1 MLRAEPASAWSSG
14 HRQGHGRLKVK
25 QAAREVRPVEDSCQ
39 WLPVTG
45 LIRVLL
51 GSPSYRENVFAL
63 KETVLL

>member
-1 MLRAEPASAWSSG
+1 MLRAEQASARSSG

-25 QAAREVRPVEDSCQ
+25 QAAREVRPMDSCQ
-39 WLPVTG
+39 WLPVMG

-51 GSPSYRENVFAL
+51 GSPSHRENVFAL